1 LPDVNPIP
9 LFKCDTLGRILFM
22 NVAAERFLAGLGLS
36 GEKATRI
43 FPVVYVQLI
52 QDAVK
57 DNPGAQTLLHEY
69 KSRSLAFTLNPHS
82 RLPHCMILI
91 EDVTEQRRAKD
102 AIRRYAAQLESKNRQ
117 LRDTQA
123 ALVQS
128 EKMASLGNL
137 ATGVAHEINT
147 PVGSINSNADV
158 MARALEK
165 LHGALSEASREIGN
179 DDVRRP
185 LHVLNGISRVNRTAC
200 ERIVKIVRGL
210 RNFARLAV
218 GLVDLSRPTAVR
230 FASVNGD
237 TMFYAASLPKIAI
250 LLAAFQAIRDGSLEQ
265 TPGLITDLEAMIRRS
280 SNESATRMIQIL
292 GFDRVRS
299 VLTDD
304 RYKLYDPARGGGLWV
319 GRAYA
324 KYSVRQPDPLGGI
337 SHGATALQ
345 VCRFYYLLANGR
357 LIDRDCSRQMLAL
370 LSEPAL
376 HHKFVH
382 SLKDSTRLSRV
393 YRKSGTW
400 RQWHSDSA
408 LVWQEDGRR
417 YIPAALSEDE
427 QGERTLRDLIPMA
440 EAVLRDISSPL
451 GIIGTD
457 QDSVDVGR

>member
-1 LPDVNPIP
+1 MDARA
-9 LFKCDTLGRILFM
+9 DR
-22 NVAAERFLAGLGLS
+22 ADAQRS
-36 GEKATRI
+36 TR
-43 FPVVYVQLI
+43 
-52 QDAVK
+52 
-57 DNPGAQTLLHEY
+57 
-69 KSRSLAFTLNPHS
+69 LNPALPGLVLIMVVVSMATISSLRFAKGATDGEPLQTVALGSLPLSLPQHRWRPLRATLHP
-82 RLPHCMILI
+82 RLQ
-91 EDVTEQRRAKD
+91 ER
-102 AIRRYAAQLESKNRQ
+102 LES
-117 LRDTQA
+117 
-123 ALVQS
+123 AL
-128 EKMASLGNL
+128 L
-137 ATGVAHEINT
+137 AEPHRAHLIR
-147 PVGSINSNADV
+147 SQ
-158 MARALEK
+158 K
-165 LHGALSEASREIGN
+165 
-179 DDVRRP
+179 
-185 LHVLNGISRVNRTAC
+185 
-200 ERIVKIVRGL
+200 
-210 RNFARLAV
+210 LAV

-230 FASVNGD
+230 FAMVNGD

-324 KYSVRQPDPLGGI
+324 TYSARHPDPLRGI

-417 YIPAALSEDE
+417 YILAALSEDE
-427 QGERTLRDLIPMA
+427 QGERTLRDLIPLA

-451 GIIGTD
+451 GITRD
-457 QDSVDVGR
+457 